1 MFRYGIV
8 LAVALA
14 GVATASTGRTV
25 HPTSGQGLSL
35 EQALADKG
43 RDGQRGADPRRHPA
57 ELVALARLKPG
68 DRVLDLIPGNGYWT
82 RIFSKMVGPR
92 GKVYAVWPKPYA
104 DEAVPDVKAMQ
115 QLSAS
120 PAYGNV
126 VTIVEP
132 GAALT
137 APEPLDVVWTSQ
149 NYHDYNDKFMGKP
162 GPMSFVNAV
171 YRALKPGG
179 RFVVIDH
186 ATLEGRGLQDTESLH
201 RIDRAAVIEE
211 VTAGGFRLVGE
222 SNALRN
228 PADPKNIPV
237 FDNKIRGR
245 TDQFAL
251 VFEKVPGKP
260 SVR

>member
-1 MFRYGIV
+1 MNRFGIV
-8 LAVALA
+8 LAIALA
-14 GVATASTGRTV
+14 GVAAASTARPV
-25 HPTSGQGLSL
+25 HPAPGQGLTL
-35 EQALADKG
+35 AQALADKG
-43 RDGQRGADPRRHPA
+43 RDAQRGADARRHPA
-57 ELVALARLKPG
+57 ELVALARVKPG

-82 RIFSKMVGPR
+82 RIFSKMVGPH

-104 DEAVPDVKAMQ
+104 DEAGPDVKALQ

-120 PAYGNV
+120 PAYANV

-132 GAALT
+132 GAELT

-162 GPMSFVNAV
+162 GPMAFVNAAN
-171 YRALKPGG
+171 RALKPGG

-186 ATLEGRGLQDTESLH
+186 ATLDGRGLQDTETLH

-222 SNALRN
+222 SKVLRN
-228 PADPKNIPV
+228 PADPKTIPV
-237 FDNKIRGR
+237 FDSKIRGR

-251 VFEKVPGKP
+251 VFEKVPGP
-260 SVR
+260 PGAR

>member
-1 MFRYGIV
+1 MFRYGMV
-8 LAVALA
+8 LAVALVAAA
-14 GVATASTGRTV
+14 GASTGRTA
-25 HPTSGQGLSL
+25 HPTPGQGLTL
-35 EQALADKG
+35 AQALADKD
-43 RDGQRGADPRRHPA
+43 RDAQRSADARRHPA
-57 ELVALARLKPG
+57 ELVALARVKPG
-68 DRVLDLIPGNGYWT
+68 DRVLDLIPGSGYWT

-104 DEAVPDVKAMQ
+104 DEAVPDVKALQ

-120 PAYGNV
+120 PAYANV

-132 GAALT
+132 GAKLT

-149 NYHDYNDKFMGKP
+149 NYHDYNDAFMGKP
-162 GPMSFVNAV
+162 GPVSFVNAV
-171 YRALKPGG
+171 YSALKPGG

-186 ATLEGRGLQDTESLH
+186 AALKGRGLQDTETLH
-201 RIDRAAVIEE
+201 RIDRDAVIEE
-211 VTAGGFRLVGE
+211 VTSGGFRLVGE
-222 SNALRN
+222 SNVLRN

-251 VFEKVPGKP
+251 VFEKVARPHGA
-260 SVR
+260 R